1 MTNPVV
7 RELVDLVDDAD
18 RPLSTGIRGHRA
30 PDGLLHR
37 IAATVV
43 DDGHGRVL
51 VYRRPAH
58 ARILPGHHDVL
69 VGGSVRAGE
78 SYLDAAVRE
87 LAEEFAVA
95 ADPYEV
101 WRERHD
107 SPDGPC
113 WLAVHHGRLPAGA
126 RLTPLAGEVAWHA
139 LIPLTDLLT
148 RPPQPFNPTGLAVLE
163 RIAGRVSAA
172 APTRDRPGPHRRNT

>member
-1 MTNPVV
+1 MTNPVA
-7 RELVDLVDDAD
+7 RELVDLVDGAD
-18 RPLSTGIRGHRA
+18 RPLATGTRGHLA

-51 VYRRPAH
+51 VYRRPAT

-78 SYLDAAVRE
+78 TYLDAAVRE
-87 LAEEFAVA
+87 LAEEFAVT

-113 WLAVHHGRLPAGA
+113 WLAVHHGRLPADA
-126 RLTPLAGEVAWHA
+126 QLAALEGEIAWHA

-148 RPPQPFNPTGLAVLE
+148 RPPQPFNPTGLAALE
-163 RIAGRVSAA
+163 RIAGLVTA
-172 APTRDRPGPHRRNT
+172 GPDRRNT